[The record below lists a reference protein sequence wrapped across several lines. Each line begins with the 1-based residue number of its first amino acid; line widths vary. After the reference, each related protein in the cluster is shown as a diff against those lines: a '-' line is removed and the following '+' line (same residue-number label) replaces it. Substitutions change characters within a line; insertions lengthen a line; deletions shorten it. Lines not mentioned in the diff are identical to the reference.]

1 MNCTVHVRD
10 DGCEVWVGTQVL
22 ARAQAAAAKAAGL
35 PLEKVLVHNHLIGGG
50 FGRRLEIDGVARAVE
65 IAKHVDGPVKVV
77 WTREVMGAGA
87 GCGFAGELE
96 CDMELDSATR
106 GSADPAFWRTFCSR
120 GVSTMF
126 SSFSA
131 WETRQRRLPKRPQ
144 AGCENVMSVF
154 RMDPASSR
162 TLKQDAVHRNR
173 IPPQGVRRQLG

>member
-10 DGCEVWVGTQVL
+10 DGCEVCPVGAQVL

-50 FGRRLEIDGVARAVE
+50 FGRRLETDGVARAVE
-65 IAKHVDGPVKVV
+65 IAKRVDGPVKVV

-96 CDMELDSATR
+96 CDIESRFRNARLR
-106 GSADPAFWRTFCSR
+106 DPAFWRTFCSR

-126 SSFSA
+126 PPSRPGKRGRDVSRSA
-131 WETRQRRLPKRPQ
+131 LKR
-144 AGCENVMSVF
+144 
-154 RMDPASSR
+154 
-162 TLKQDAVHRNR
+162 DAKT
-173 IPPQGVRRQLG
+173 